1 MCFSR
6 AAPVFT
12 GGCPFLYPVDLIYV
26 SFLSAIAPPRLND
39 KAQPLAAGQS
49 VADLLAAQDVNP
61 QGVAVALNGA
71 VLPRGRWA
79 ETRLNDG

>member
-1 MCFSR
+1 M
-6 AAPVFT
+6 T
-12 GGCPFLYPVDLIYV
+12 LTI
-26 SFLSAIAPPRLND
+26 RLND
-39 KAQPLAAGQS
+39 KAQSLAAGLS

-79 ETRLNDG
+79 ETRLKDGDELHLFTAIAGG

>member
-1 MCFSR
+1 M
-6 AAPVFT
+6 T
-12 GGCPFLYPVDLIYV
+12 LTIL
-26 SFLSAIAPPRLND
+26 LND
-39 KAQPLAAGQS
+39 KAQPLTAGQS

-79 ETRLNDG
+79 EIRLNDGDELHLFTAIAGG

>member
-1 MCFSR
+1 M
-6 AAPVFT
+6 T
-12 GGCPFLYPVDLIYV
+12 LTI
-26 SFLSAIAPPRLND
+26 RLND
-39 KAQPLAAGQS
+39 KAHPLTAGQS

-79 ETRLNDG
+79 EPRLNDGDELHLFTAIAGG

>member
-1 MCFSR
+1 M
-6 AAPVFT
+6 T
-12 GGCPFLYPVDLIYV
+12 LTI
-26 SFLSAIAPPRLND
+26 RLND

-79 ETRLNDG
+79 EIRLNDGDEIHLFTAIAGG

>member
-1 MCFSR
+1 M
-6 AAPVFT
+6 T
-12 GGCPFLYPVDLIYV
+12 LTI
-26 SFLSAIAPPRLND
+26 RLND

-49 VADLLAAQDVNP
+49 VADLLAAQGINP

-79 ETRLNDG
+79 ETRLTDGDELHLFTAIAGG

>member
-1 MCFSR
+1 M
-6 AAPVFT
+6 T
-12 GGCPFLYPVDLIYV
+12 LTI
-26 SFLSAIAPPRLND
+26 RLND

-49 VADLLAAQDVNP
+49 VADLLVAQDVNP

-79 ETRLNDG
+79 ETCLNDGDELHLFTAIAGG

>member
-1 MCFSR
+1 M
-6 AAPVFT
+6 T
-12 GGCPFLYPVDLIYV
+12 LTI
-26 SFLSAIAPPRLND
+26 RLND

-49 VADLLAAQDVNP
+49 VADLLAAQGVNP

-79 ETRLNDG
+79 EPRLTDGDELHLITAISGG

>member
-1 MCFSR
+1 M
-6 AAPVFT
+6 T
-12 GGCPFLYPVDLIYV
+12 LTI
-26 SFLSAIAPPRLND
+26 RLND

-71 VLPRGRWA
+71 VLPRGCWA
-79 ETRLNDG
+79 ETRLNDGDELHLFTAIAGG